1 MLRFPIFILLF
12 ILLFSLSCSIPS
24 WFPFKKGPPH
34 KAKMKELLNKEVV
47 IIDGEEYVKVT
58 NPKISEATGQS
69 PYLYIPVEEY
79 LSRTETF
86 VTSLSPSGAGEK
98 DTSASISQ
106 SLPDSV
112 EKEVFVVSHS
122 SLTPQEPKRKVVL
135 AYFDDRST
143 QADET
148 YGDWMAEKLTREVS
162 QRSQRILFIDYQRV
176 KDFLEKGGYV
186 LSELETPKVLRLLDQ
201 AFGIHALVVG
211 HLSGPYVFTTKTI
224 KEQDEMAKA
233 ILKVETSIVDTLSG
247 KTLKTLSATNPI
259 IASREKGTYSEEK
272 AKVKAIDLAISDLSK
287 ALVRELDSLDW
298 FCRVA
303 KVEGE
308 DIYMNAGRLSGL
320 RIGDVMEVFRSSD
333 LVERGEQKGKIQ
345 ISGFFGIDGSVGRLT
360 DGKKPDVNAILRLSK
375 SKGKGS

>member
-12 ILLFSLSCSIPS
+12 TLSLSLSCSTPS
-24 WFPFKKGPPH
+24 WFPVKKGPPH
-34 KAKMKELLNKEVV
+34 KANKKELLHKEVV

-58 NPKISEATGQS
+58 NPKGSAETGQS
-69 PYLYIPVEEY
+69 PYLYIPVNEY
-79 LSRTETF
+79 LSKTETF
-86 VTSLSPSGAGEK
+86 ATAIPPSGTTAKG
-98 DTSASISQ
+98 TSTATSQ
-106 SLPDSV
+106 TLKDSV
-112 EKEVFVVSHS
+112 EKEVFLVSRP
-122 SLTPQEPKRKVVL
+122 SLMPQELKRKVVL
-135 AYFDDRST
+135 TYLDDRS

-162 QRSQRILFIDYQRV
+162 QRSQRIVFIDYQLV
-176 KDFLEKGGYV
+176 KEFLQKGGYV
-186 LSELETPKVLRLLDQ
+186 LSDLETPKVLRLLDQ

-224 KEQDEMAKA
+224 RDRDETAKA
-233 ILKVETSIVDTLSG
+233 ILKIETSIVDTLSG

-287 ALVRELDSLDW
+287 ALTRELDSLDW

-308 DIYMNAGRLSGL
+308 DIYINAGRLTGL
-320 RIGDVMEVFRSSD
+320 RLGDVVEVFRSGGLD
-333 LVERGEQKGKIQ
+333 ERGEQKGKIQ
-345 ISGFFGIDGSVGRLT
+345 ISGFFGIDASMGRLI
-360 DGKKPDVNAILRLSK
+360 DGKRPDVNDILRLAK
-375 SKGKGS
+375 NKGT

>member
-1 MLRFPIFILLF
+1 MFRFPIFILLF
-12 ILLFSLSCSIPS
+12 ILSVSLSCSTPS
-24 WFPFKKGPPH
+24 WFPIKKGPSH
-34 KAKMKELLNKEVV
+34 KAKMKNLLNKEVV

-58 NPKISEATGQS
+58 NPKASEATGQS
-69 PYLYIPVEEY
+69 PTLYIPVNEY

-86 VTSLSPSGAGEK
+86 VTSIPPSGATAKG
-98 DTSASISQ
+98 TSTSTSQ
-106 SLPDSV
+106 TSRDSV
-112 EKEVFVVSHS
+112 EKEVFLVSHP
-122 SLTPQEPKRKVVL
+122 SLTPQELKRKVVL
-135 AYFDDRST
+135 TYFDDRST

-148 YGDWMAEKLTREVS
+148 YGDWMAEKLTKEVS
-162 QRSQRILFIDYQRV
+162 QRSQRILFIDYQLV
-176 KDFLEKGGYV
+176 KEFLEKGGYV
-186 LSELETPKVLRLLDQ
+186 LSDLETPEVLRLLDQ

-224 KEQDEMAKA
+224 KDRDEMAKA

-287 ALVRELDSLDW
+287 ALTRELDSLDW

-308 DIYMNAGRLSGL
+308 DIYINAGRLTGL
-320 RIGDVMEVFRSSD
+320 RIGDVMEVFRSGD
-333 LVERGEQKGKIQ
+333 LDERREQKGKIQ
-345 ISGFFGIDGSVGRLT
+345 ISGFFGIDASMGRLIE
-360 DGKKPDVNAILRLSK
+360 GKRPDVNDILRLAK
-375 SKGKGS
+375 DKGT